1 MGRNTLSL
9 NTKNIEDLITKLDGI
24 GADVQKVVTDALEQ
38 AAETITDDTLEVISD
53 QYLPAHGKY
62 HGKDGDTENSVVRNS
77 KVTWV
82 GGMASIP
89 VGFDYNKP
97 GAGGYLIS
105 GRPDM
110 SPDVK
115 LNQMYTGK
123 KYMRQI
129 EKDMVEV
136 INDEIV
142 RKMDA

>member
-62 HGKDGDTENSVVRNS
+62 HGKDGDTEKSVVRNS

-89 VGFDYNKP
+89 VGFDYDKP

>member
-1 MGRNTLSL
+1 
-9 NTKNIEDLITKLDGI
+9 
-24 GADVQKVVTDALEQ
+24 
-38 AAETITDDTLEVISD
+38 
-53 QYLPAHGKY
+53 
-62 HGKDGDTENSVVRNS
+62 
-77 KVTWV
+77 
-82 GGMASIP
+82 MASIP
-89 VGFDYNKP
+89 VGFDYDKP